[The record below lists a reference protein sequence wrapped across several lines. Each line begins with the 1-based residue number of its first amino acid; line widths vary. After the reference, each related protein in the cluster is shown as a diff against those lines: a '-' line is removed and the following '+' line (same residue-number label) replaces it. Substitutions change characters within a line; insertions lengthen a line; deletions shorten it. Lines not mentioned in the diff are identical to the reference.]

1 MNMLNCRFFKAFVVA
16 TAMIFATS
24 LVPLSMAWASPST
37 SKDID
42 LEITVRVNQKGFLDQ
57 KGKVFSPKNMLTLPH
72 GKVVRITF
80 VFDEKMSSL
89 AYGDTHQVA
98 ITGDGLTKESGK
110 IWMFNQ
116 KTSIAFQV
124 GKEGAQ
130 YRAYCILDCIG
141 MEHLNN
147 LVIQVV

>member
-1 MNMLNCRFFKAFVVA
+1 MMTYRVLKGVVFA
-16 TAMIFATS
+16 TALAFSTS
-24 LVPLSMAWASPST
+24 LMQLPMAWASSST
-37 SKDID
+37 PKNVDV
-42 LEITVRVNQKGFLDQ
+42 EITVRVNEKGFLDQ
-57 KGKVFSPKNMLTLPH
+57 KGKVFGPKNILTLPH
-72 GKVVRITF
+72 GKVVRMTF
-80 VFDEKMSSL
+80 VFDEEMSSL

>member
-1 MNMLNCRFFKAFVVA
+1 MMKYRVLKGVVFA
-16 TAMIFATS
+16 TALAFSTS
-24 LVPLSMAWASPST
+24 LMQLPMALASPST
-37 SKDID
+37 SKDVD
-42 LEITVRVNQKGFLDQ
+42 VEITVRVNEKGFLDQ
-57 KGKVFSPKNMLTLPH
+57 KGKVFGPKNILTIPH
-72 GKVVRITF
+72 GKVVRMTF
-80 VFDEKMSSL
+80 VFDEEMSSL

-98 ITGDGLTKESGK
+98 ITGEGLTKESGK

>member
-1 MNMLNCRFFKAFVVA
+1 MLNCRFFKAFVVA
-16 TAMIFATS
+16 TAMIFVTS

-57 KGKVFSPKNMLTLPH
+57 KGKVFGPKNILTLPH
-72 GKVVRITF
+72 GKVVRMTF
-80 VFDEKMSSL
+80 VFDEEMSSL

-98 ITGDGLTKESGK
+98 ITGEGLTKESEK
-110 IWMFNQ
+110 FWMFSQ
-116 KTSIAFQV
+116 QASVIFQT
-124 GKEGAQ
+124 GEEGAQ

-141 MEHLNN
+141 MKHLTN
-147 LVIQVV
+147 LLINVG

>member
-1 MNMLNCRFFKAFVVA
+1 MMKYRVLKGVVFA
-16 TAMIFATS
+16 TALVFSTS
-24 LVPLSMAWASPST
+24 LMQFPMALASPST
-37 SKDID
+37 SKEVDV
-42 LEITVRVNQKGFLDQ
+42 EITVRVNEKGFLDQ
-57 KGKVFSPKNMLTLPH
+57 KGKVFGPKNILTLPH
-72 GKVVRITF
+72 GKVVRMTF
-80 VFDEKMSSL
+80 VFDEEMSNL

-124 GKEGAQ
+124 GKQGAQ